1 MPTHLILV
9 PGFLGFQRLGTMSYF
24 VKVEGVLTTLGER
37 LREDVEVH
45 AMRTLPTGTLGAR
58 AAKLAE
64 FVAGLP
70 DDGGDVHLLGHSTGG
85 LDARLFLSPGASLPT
100 TVDVGAAA
108 SRVRSVVS
116 IAAPHHGTPLA
127 LFMTGVNGHRLLRV
141 MSFVLTKMLSTARGP
156 ARAIGSI
163 SEAVLLLDALSGL
176 DRHVR
181 KPLADRLGPLLSKP
195 VDADLD
201 DGGAL
206 HPLIEDM
213 GHDSALLE
221 HLTPSSM
228 DLFNTAVGNR
238 HGVAYGCIVAAAP
251 PPSVSGR
258 LRVGLDPVGQLGYAL
273 FSALH
278 RLCALSN
285 PRRHKILD
293 AAQRTALNDGLG
305 RMPETADSDAFVP
318 TLSQV
323 WGQVIDARPCDHLDL
338 MGYYGEHGTD
348 LLPCA
353 ADFGAAEFERVW
365 QRAGLFA
372 LDPGFRTQA

>member
-1 MPTHLILV
+1 V

-24 VKVEGVLTTLGER
+24 VKVEEVLLRLGER
-37 LREDVEVH
+37 LREAVQVH
-45 AMRTLPTGTLGAR
+45 AMRTLPTGTLGSR

-64 FVAGLP
+64 FIDALP
-70 DDGGDVHLLGHSTGG
+70 NDGGDVHLLGHSTGG

-100 TVDVGAAA
+100 TVDVAAAA
-108 SRVRSVVS
+108 SRVRSVVT
-116 IAAPHHGTPLA
+116 IATPHHGTPLA
-127 LFMTGVNGHRLLRV
+127 LFMTGVNGHRLLRLV
-141 MSFVLTKMLSTARGP
+141 SYVLTRMLSTARGP
-156 ARAIGSI
+156 VQLIGSL
-163 SEAVLLLDALSGL
+163 SEAVLVLDSLSGI

-181 KPLADRLGPLLSKP
+181 KPLADKLGPLLSKP
-195 VDADLD
+195 LDADFD

-238 HGVAYGCIVAAAP
+238 SGVAYGCIVAAAP
-251 PPSVSGR
+251 PPSLRGR
-258 LRVGLDPVGQLGYAL
+258 LRVGVDPVGQLGYAL

-278 RLCALSN
+278 RLCALSS
-285 PRRHKILD
+285 PRRHRILD
-293 AAQRTALNDGLG
+293 AAQRAALEKGLG
-305 RMPETADSDAFVP
+305 RIPATADSDALVP
-318 TLSQV
+318 SLSQI
-323 WGQVIDARPCDHLDL
+323 WGEVIDARPCDHLDL
-338 MGYYGEHGTD
+338 MGYFGEHGID

-353 ADFGAAEFERVW
+353 SKFGSNEFQLVW

-372 LDPGFRTQA
+372 LDPDFRGSH